1 MCVDLCRTSP
11 YPSFRPISSALFLT
25 LLLFIFLSVFL
36 ISKRQRERR
45 DKGERIDKEEYHL
58 LCALFYL
65 SSILFLALPMKIVF
79 LLSFPPSLPSLLLTR
94 AFDFRIEEKK
104 RREKRNY
111 LVLVPEA
118 SIVRLT

>member
-1 MCVDLCRTSP
+1 M
-11 YPSFRPISSALFLT
+11 FLF
-25 LLLFIFLSVFL
+25 VFL

-58 LCALFYL
+58 LCALFCLSLSFIHL

-94 AFDFRIEEKK
+94 AFDFRVEEKK

>member
-1 MCVDLCRTSP
+1 MDLCRTSP

-25 LLLFIFLSVFL
+25 LLLFIFLFVFL

-65 SSILFLALPMKIVF
+65 SSILVLALPMKIVF

-111 LVLVPEA
+111 LVLVPEV

>member
-1 MCVDLCRTSP
+1 MRGPLP
-11 YPSFRPISSALFLT
+11 YFTIPLFSAYLFGSFPNPSSFH
-25 LLLFIFLSVFL
+25 LSFCF
-36 ISKRQRERR
+36 SHFERQREGR